1 MRAYL
6 TISVITK
13 RGANSCKINNYNEK
27 KIQFTLRIVMNFSQQ
42 PKDRVRAFDVN
53 IPIK

>member
-6 TISVITK
+6 TISAITK

-27 KIQFTLRIVMNFSQQ
+27 KNTVY
-42 PKDRVRAFDVN
+42 
-53 IPIK
+53 IKNRNELFAATQRQS